1 MALNKSGVVYEP
13 HDYARRQLT
22 SEELAD
28 IVGNAPP
35 ASFVNPRSPAF
46 RRLGISHDDLEDEM
60 AIEIMGANNVLVRRP
75 VVVHGDQRIIGL
87 DADAYERL
95 ARQQQESGSGEAR
108 ADG

>member
-1 MALNKSGVVYEP
+1 MALNQSGVVYEP
-13 HDYARRQLT
+13 HDYARRLLT

-35 ASFVNPRSPAF
+35 ATFVNPRSPAF

>member
-1 MALNKSGVVYEP
+1 MALNQAGVVYEP

-46 RRLGISHDDLEDEM
+46 RRLGISHDDLADEV
-60 AIEIMGANNVLVRRP
+60 AIDIMGVNNLLVRRP
-75 VVVHGDQRIIGL
+75 IVVHGDQRIIGF
-87 DADAYERL
+87 DADAYTRL
-95 ARQQQESGSGEAR
+95 ARQQLESESGEAR
-108 ADG
+108 AGS